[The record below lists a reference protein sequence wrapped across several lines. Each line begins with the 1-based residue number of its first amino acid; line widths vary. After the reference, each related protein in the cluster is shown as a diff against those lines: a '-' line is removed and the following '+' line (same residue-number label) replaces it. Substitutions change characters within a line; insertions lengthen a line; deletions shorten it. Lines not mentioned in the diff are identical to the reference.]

1 MPMTKKTDTE
11 WQLGADFARY
21 ALYWAPEDA
30 DPLRAFG
37 AAWLGHDPASA
48 DPVAYRNRLGLSSE
62 TADNLTAE
70 PSRYGL
76 HATLKAP
83 FRLQPSARLEQLI
96 DTTNVLARSTTAFA
110 TAPLRLTILNGFL
123 ALCPA
128 SPSPSLDALA
138 RRCVIELD
146 PLRAPLTP
154 AERGRRKP
162 QFLTPEQLRLL
173 DAWGYPHVLDH
184 FRFHITLTKRLTGA
198 EQSFVRP
205 LLETATKPFCAEPL
219 RIDSIALFGDP
230 GDGRPFR
237 LVQRFAL
244 APTRAAA

>member
-1 MPMTKKTDTE
+1 MTSMTP
-11 WQLGADFARY
+11 FVRY
-21 ALYWAPEDA
+21 AVYWAPEEA

-48 DPVAYRNRLGLSSE
+48 VPVRHRNRLGIAPAQ
-62 TADNLTAE
+62 ADELTAE
-70 PSRYGL
+70 PRRYGL

-83 FRLQPSARLEQLI
+83 FRLQPDVRLAALI
-96 DTTNVLARSTTAFA
+96 DAIDALMRSTPAF
-110 TAPLRLTILNGFL
+110 TVEPLRLTNLNGFL

-128 SPSPSLDALA
+128 QPSPAIDDLA
-138 RRCVIELD
+138 RRCVIALD

-173 DAWGYPHVLDH
+173 DTWGYPHVLDH

-237 LVQRFAL
+237 LVQRFSL
-244 APTRAAA
+244 APASAVA